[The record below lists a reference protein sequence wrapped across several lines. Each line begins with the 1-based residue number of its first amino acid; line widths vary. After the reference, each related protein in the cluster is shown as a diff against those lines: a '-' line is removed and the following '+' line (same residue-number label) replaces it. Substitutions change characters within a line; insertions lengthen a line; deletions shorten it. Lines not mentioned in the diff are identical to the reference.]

1 MADTLHSSYVKG
13 DRLMVGVLWFL
24 ASLSLTLAPW
34 HDTWTGALFVG
45 LPTALI
51 PTLLAVA
58 MPGALVTRLVVA
70 AALMVFCALN
80 IHQAYGMIEL
90 HFGIFVL
97 LAFLLCYRDWR
108 PIVTG
113 ALVAAV
119 HHLSFNYFQQLGF
132 GVMCFT
138 KAGLPIVLT
147 HAAYVIA
154 ETAALSWFAIVLR
167 REGIQAM
174 ELQQTVT
181 AMSGAHDRID
191 LTGSA
196 ASVKSVAG
204 RDLRS
209 VTERLRTM
217 MQSISRSSSAVAHA
231 ASDTAAGGSELAQRT
246 QQQQHAVA
254 RTTEALQRLTSTVRT
269 NVEQAREANQLVD
282 SAAEV
287 AAKGGVVV
295 GNVVHTMREIAQ
307 SSRKIA
313 EITGV
318 IDEIA
323 FQTNLLALNAAVEAA
338 RAGEQG
344 RGFAVVASE
353 VRILAQRSA
362 SAAREIKTLID
373 ASVANVAAGS
383 QLADKAGATI
393 GDVVV
398 NVRSI
403 TGVMADF
410 QRAFEQQ
417 NVGIDEV
424 NQAVSAMREVNEGNS
439 SLVEALAGAADS
451 LRKQGE
457 QLTSAVAMFV
467 LDKGDRHIVP
477 DASSLARRE
486 EMSSGQLPRA
496 A

>member
-1 MADTLHSSYVKG
+1 
-13 DRLMVGVLWFL
+13 MVGVLWVL
-24 ASLSLTLAPW
+24 AGLSLALAPW
-34 HDTWTGALFVG
+34 HDTWTGALLVG
-45 LPTALI
+45 LPTALV
-51 PTLLAVA
+51 PTLLAMA
-58 MPGALVTRLVVA
+58 MPGTLVTRLVVA

-119 HHLSFNYFQQLGF
+119 HHLSFNFFQQLGY
-132 GVMCFT
+132 GLMCFT

-154 ETAALSWFAIVLR
+154 ETVVLSWLAIVLR

-181 AMSGAHDRID
+181 AMSGTHDRID
-191 LTGSA
+191 LTGSVA
-196 ASVKSVAG
+196 AVESVAG
-204 RDLRS
+204 RDLRN
-209 VTERLRTM
+209 VTIRLRNM
-217 MQSISRSSSAVAHA
+217 MLSISRSSSAVAHA
-231 ASDTAAGGSELAQRT
+231 ATDTATGGNELAQRT

-254 RTTEALQRLTSTVRT
+254 QTTEALQRLTSTVRS
-269 NVEQAREANQLVD
+269 NVEQAREANQLVE

-287 AAKGGVVV
+287 AAKGGDVV

-362 SAAREIKTLID
+362 SAAREIKALID

-393 GDVVV
+393 NDVVV
-398 NVRSI
+398 NVRGI

-424 NQAVSAMREVNEGNS
+424 NHAVSAMREVNEGNS
-439 SLVEALAGAADS
+439 SLVDALAGAADS
-451 LRKQGE
+451 LREQGE

-467 LDKGDRHIVP
+467 LDKDDRNIVP
-477 DASSLARRE
+477 GASSLPRSDG
-486 EMSSGQLPRA
+486 MSSPQLRQA

>member
-1 MADTLHSSYVKG
+1 
-13 DRLMVGVLWFL
+13 
-24 ASLSLTLAPW
+24 
-34 HDTWTGALFVG
+34 
-45 LPTALI
+45 
-51 PTLLAVA
+51 
-58 MPGALVTRLVVA
+58 VTRLVIA

-269 NVEQAREANQLVD
+269 NV
-282 SAAEV
+282 
-287 AAKGGVVV
+287 
-295 GNVVHTMREIAQ
+295 VHTMREIAQ

-424 NQAVSAMREVNEGNS
+424 NQAISAMREVNEGNS
-439 SLVEALAGAADS
+439 SLVEALARAADS
-451 LRKQGE
+451 LREQGE